1 MKLSIMKFDI
11 KEEDMIIKPDNH
23 EGPIYIREQK
33 GFFQRIRRNLGWLLM
48 LTFILIPW
56 IPYHGKQAVLLD
68 VASQQFTIFG
78 LTLLPQDF
86 MILALLFMLGAFALF
101 FVTNWLGRVWCG
113 YTCPQTIWM
122 LLFSWVEQRVEG
134 ARNQRIQLDK
144 STWSFSKW
152 RKKITKHSLW
162 LVISIFTATS
172 FMAYFI
178 PAKLLYSEM
187 FTLQW
192 TGITSFWV
200 FLFAFCTYGNAGFL
214 REKMCTIACPYSRF
228 QAVMFDKDT
237 LLVTYDTERGENRGP
252 RKRKAD
258 PKALNLGDCV
268 DCNLCVEVCPAGID
282 IRNGIQYEC
291 INCGLCIDACD
302 DTMDKFG
309 YQKGLIKYAS
319 EQQMAG
325 GKTNPFR
332 LKLIGYGGLTAI
344 LSIAMLAWLLGR
356 TPIEVSVLRDRNA
369 LYRVNYEGLVE
380 NPYTL
385 TIINKTQQAL
395 HYRVALKGFD
405 IATLKSPQDILIE
418 PGVMKQI
425 PITVVADGYDLK
437 KKVTKLEFQIT
448 ANEDSHIT
456 QIQPSLFYRD

>member
-1 MKLSIMKFDI
+1 MKFDI
-11 KEEDMIIKPDNH
+11 KEEDMIIKPYKH

-33 GFFQRIRRNLGWLLM
+33 GFFQRIRLNLGWLLM

-56 IPYHGKQAVLLD
+56 IPYKGQQAVLLD
-68 VASQQFTIFG
+68 VASQKFAIFG

-122 LLFSWVEQRVEG
+122 LMFSWVEQRIEG
-134 ARNQRIQLDK
+134 TRNQRIKLDK
-144 STWSFSKW
+144 SAWTLSKW
-152 RKKITKHSLW
+152 QKKTIKHSAW
-162 LVISIFTATS
+162 LIISLFTATS

-178 PAKLLYSEM
+178 PAKSLYGDM

-192 TGITSFWV
+192 SGITSFWV

-237 LLVTYDTERGENRGP
+237 LLVTYDSARGESRGP

-258 PKALNLGDCV
+258 PKALDLGDCV

-282 IRNGIQYEC
+282 IRNGLQYEC

-319 EQQMAG
+319 EKQMAG
-325 GKTNPFR
+325 EQTNPYR
-332 LKLIGYGGLTAI
+332 LKLVGYGALTV
-344 LSIAMLAWLLGR
+344 LLMVSMLAWLVQR

-385 TIINKTQQAL
+385 TIINKTQQLL
-395 HYRVALKGFD
+395 HYRVAITGLDVAK
-405 IATLKSPQDILIE
+405 LQSPQLTAVE
-418 PGVMKQI
+418 PGQMKRI
-425 PITVVADGYDLK
+425 PVTVVADGYDLPS
-437 KKVTKLEFQIT
+437 KLNELDFVIT
-448 ANEDSHIT
+448 AEEDSSINT
-456 QIQPSLFYRD
+456 SISSVFYRN

>member
-1 MKLSIMKFDI
+1 MKFDI
-11 KEEDMIIKPDNH
+11 KEEDMIIKPYKD

-33 GFFQRIRRNLGWLLM
+33 GFFQQVRRNLGWLLM
-48 LTFILIPW
+48 FVFVAIPW
-56 IPYHGKQAVLLD
+56 IQYNGQQAVLFD
-68 VASQQFTIFG
+68 VGTQKFTIFS

-122 LLFSWVEQRVEG
+122 LMFSWVEQRIEG
-134 ARNQRIQLDK
+134 TRNHRIKLDK
-144 STWSFSKW
+144 SPWSVAKW
-152 RKKITKHSLW
+152 RKKMTKHSAW
-162 LVISIFTATS
+162 LVISLFTATS

-178 PAKLLYSEM
+178 PVKSLYSDM
-187 FTLQW
+187 VMLDW
-192 TGITSFWV
+192 SGITSFWV

-214 REKMCTIACPYSRF
+214 REKMCTVACPYSRF
-228 QAVMFDKDT
+228 QSVMFDKDT
-237 LLVTYDTERGENRGP
+237 LLVTYDSERGENRGP

-258 PKALNLGDCV
+258 PKSLDLGDCV

-282 IRNGIQYEC
+282 IRNGLQYEC

-302 DTMDKFG
+302 DTMNKFG

-319 EQQMAG
+319 EKQLEG
-325 GKTNPFR
+325 GVTNQFR
-332 LKLIGYGGLTAI
+332 LKLLGYGGLTVL
-344 LSIAMLAWLLGR
+344 LSIVMVVWLAQR

-369 LYRVNYEGLVE
+369 LYRMTYEGLVE

-385 TIINKTQQAL
+385 TIINKTQQPL
-395 HYRVALKGFD
+395 HYRVSLNGFD
-405 IATLKSPQDILIE
+405 AGTLKAPRETRVE

-425 PITVVADGYDLK
+425 PVTVVADSYDLT
-437 KKVTKLEFQIT
+437 KKVTKLEFEVT
-448 ANEDSHIT
+448 AKEDSSISQT
-456 QIQPSLFYRD
+456 QQSMFYKN

>member
-1 MKLSIMKFDI
+1 MKFDI
-11 KEEDMIIKPDNH
+11 KEEDMIIKPYKH

-56 IPYHGKQAVLLD
+56 IPYKGQQAVLLD
-68 VASQQFTIFG
+68 VASQKFAIFG

-122 LLFSWVEQRVEG
+122 LMFSWVEQRIEG
-134 ARNQRIQLDK
+134 TRNQRIKLDK
-144 STWSFSKW
+144 SAWTLSKW
-152 RKKITKHSLW
+152 QKKTIKHSAW
-162 LVISIFTATS
+162 LIISLFTATS

-178 PAKLLYSEM
+178 PAKSLYGDM

-192 TGITSFWV
+192 SGITSFWV

-237 LLVTYDTERGENRGP
+237 LLVTYDSARGESRGP

-258 PKALNLGDCV
+258 PKALDLGDCV

-282 IRNGIQYEC
+282 IRNGLQYEC

-319 EQQMAG
+319 EKQMAG
-325 GKTNPFR
+325 EQTNPYR
-332 LKLIGYGGLTAI
+332 LKLVGYGALTV
-344 LSIAMLAWLLGR
+344 LLMVSMLAWLVQR

-385 TIINKTQQAL
+385 TIINKTQQL
-395 HYRVALKGFD
+395 VHYRVAITGLDVAK
-405 IATLKSPQDILIE
+405 LQSPQLTAVE
-418 PGVMKQI
+418 PGQMKRI
-425 PITVVADGYDLK
+425 PVTVVADGYDLPS
-437 KKVTKLEFQIT
+437 KLNELDFVIT
-448 ANEDSHIT
+448 AEEDSSINT
-456 QIQPSLFYRD
+456 SISSVFYRN

>member
-1 MKLSIMKFDI
+1 MKFDI
-11 KEEDMIIKPDNH
+11 KEEDMIIKPYKH

-56 IPYHGKQAVLLD
+56 IPYKGQQAVLLD
-68 VASQQFTIFG
+68 VASQKFAIFG

-122 LLFSWVEQRVEG
+122 LMFSWVERRIEG
-134 ARNQRIQLDK
+134 TRNQRIKLDK
-144 STWSFSKW
+144 SAWTLSKW
-152 RKKITKHSLW
+152 QKKTIKHSAW
-162 LVISIFTATS
+162 LIISLFTATS

-178 PAKLLYSEM
+178 PAKSLYGDM

-192 TGITSFWV
+192 SGITSFWV

-237 LLVTYDTERGENRGP
+237 LLVTYDSARGESRGP

-258 PKALNLGDCV
+258 PKALDLGDCV

-282 IRNGIQYEC
+282 IRNGLQYEC

-319 EQQMAG
+319 EKQMAG
-325 GKTNPFR
+325 EQTNPYR
-332 LKLIGYGGLTAI
+332 LKLVGYGALTV
-344 LSIAMLAWLLGR
+344 LLMVSMLAWLVQR

-385 TIINKTQQAL
+385 TIINKTQQL
-395 HYRVALKGFD
+395 VHYRVAITGLDVAK
-405 IATLKSPQDILIE
+405 LQSPQLTAVE
-418 PGVMKQI
+418 PGQMKRI
-425 PITVVADGYDLK
+425 PVTVVADGYDLPS
-437 KKVTKLEFQIT
+437 KLNELDFVIT
-448 ANEDSHIT
+448 ADEDSSINT
-456 QIQPSLFYRD
+456 SISSVFYRN